1 MPLRLSLYIAKRLLW
16 TTLFFFIGISVL
28 VLIIDFLELLRKSGD
43 SPDAS
48 ALRLL
53 LISGARVPSITE
65 QTLPFAVLFAAIMA
79 FLLLS
84 RRLELVVARASGF
97 SIWQIVL
104 PTVLVAVLVGIAAT
118 TAFNPLSATLKEHAN
133 AEESALRRGSNGAAA
148 PTGRRWIRQ
157 QSVDGQSVLRA
168 DASAERGTRLT
179 GVTAFVFSKDGAFQE
194 RVESPLAILHNGYWE
209 LANARILRVNAA
221 PEADQTY
228 TLATSLSAS
237 QVAESLAPAETV
249 SFWELPRVIDLSQRA
264 GIPALR
270 LQMQYQV
277 LLARP
282 ALLAAMVLIAASVA
296 LGFVRTGGMA
306 KAIVGGVGAG
316 FVLYVVNEIVE
327 DFGAAG
333 FISPALAAW
342 GPAVIGALVSVTVL
356 LFREDG

>member
-1 MPLRLSLYIAKRLLW
+1 
-16 TTLFFFIGISVL
+16 
-28 VLIIDFLELLRKSGD
+28 
-43 SPDAS
+43 
-48 ALRLL
+48 
-53 LISGARVPSITE
+53 
-65 QTLPFAVLFAAIMA
+65 
-79 FLLLS
+79 
-84 RRLELVVARASGF
+84 
-97 SIWQIVL
+97 
-104 PTVLVAVLVGIAAT
+104 
-118 TAFNPLSATLKEHAN
+118 
-133 AEESALRRGSNGAAA
+133 
-148 PTGRRWIRQ
+148 
-157 QSVDGQSVLRA
+157 VDGQSVLRA